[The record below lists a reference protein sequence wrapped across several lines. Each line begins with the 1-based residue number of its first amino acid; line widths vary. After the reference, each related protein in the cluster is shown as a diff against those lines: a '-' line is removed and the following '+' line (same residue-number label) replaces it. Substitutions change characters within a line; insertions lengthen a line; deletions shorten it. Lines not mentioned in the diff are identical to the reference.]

1 LLVSFSSQL
10 HLLVKCLTIA
20 GRGTFLGGSLAFV
33 VDTEVAVLAQT
44 LGVEGPLCMTTD
56 GGHLGSALGV
66 VTVFAH
72 AVSIVLLVGV
82 VALRD
87 MLPMFL
93 EEFGLRARGFF
104 LDFLSPLV
112 RLGAT

>member
-1 LLVSFSSQL
+1 
-10 HLLVKCLTIA
+10 
-20 GRGTFLGGSLAFV
+20 
-33 VDTEVAVLAQT
+33 
-44 LGVEGPLCMTTD
+44 MTAD

-72 AVSIVLLVGV
+72 AVSIILLVGV

-93 EEFGLRARGFF
+93 EELRLGAGGFF
-104 LDFLSPLV
+104 LDFLGPLV
-112 RLGAT
+112 GLRAT